1 MSELT
6 IRAAHESEL
15 AAIGELTVAAYRS
28 DGFLDDHGQTPT
40 PYALKLADARPRFEE
55 AELVV
60 AVDDT
65 NQLLGTVTIAPPG
78 SPWAQ
83 VASPDQLE
91 FRMLAVSPA
100 ARGRGVGEALTRRV
114 LDRASELNLNG
125 VVLSSS
131 REMHAAHRLYE
142 RLGFRRTPE
151 ADWSP
156 VPEVVLITYR
166 LDF

>member
-1 MSELT
+1 MSEVTVRPAREDELGAVGELT
-6 IRAAHESEL
+6 IN
-15 AAIGELTVAAYRS
+15 AYHA
-28 DGFLDDHGQTPT
+28 DGFETSGE
-40 PYALKLADARPRFEE
+40 YALKLADARPRAEQ
-55 AELVV
+55 AELLV

-65 NQLLGTVTIAPPG
+65 GTVLGTVTVAPPG

-83 VASPDQLE
+83 VSAPDELE

-114 LDRASELNLNG
+114 IERAEELGLRA
-125 VVLSSS
+125 VTLSSS
-131 REMHAAHRLYE
+131 PNMVAAHRLYE

-156 VPEVVLITYR
+156 APGVGLITYR
-166 LDF
+166 LDL

>member
-1 MSELT
+1 MSEVTIRPVREDELGAVGELT
-6 IRAAHESEL
+6 IN
-15 AAIGELTVAAYRS
+15 AYHA
-28 DGFLDDHGQTPT
+28 DGFETSG
-40 PYALKLADARPRFEE
+40 PYALKLADARPRAEE
-55 AELVV
+55 AELLV

-65 NQLLGTVTIAPPG
+65 GAVLGTVTVAPPG

-83 VASPDQLE
+83 VAAPDELE

-114 LDRASELNLNG
+114 IERAEELGLRA
-125 VVLSSS
+125 VTLSSS
-131 REMHAAHRLYE
+131 QNMVAAHRLYE

-156 VPEVVLITYR
+156 VPGVDLITYR
-166 LDF
+166 LDL